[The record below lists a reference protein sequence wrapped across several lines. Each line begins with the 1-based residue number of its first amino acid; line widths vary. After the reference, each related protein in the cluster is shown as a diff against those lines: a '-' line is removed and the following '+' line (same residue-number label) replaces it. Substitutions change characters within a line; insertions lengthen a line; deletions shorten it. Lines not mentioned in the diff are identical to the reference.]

1 MSLFHRN
8 VNATLISKLVTSY
21 PALGRSARICNTLGG
36 WGEHYVT
43 SMYQDL
49 HFQTEGYEH
58 STRLN
63 ALGCSKALQDG
74 LRLQLGSHTLHR
86 QQVPLFSMCS
96 QRQISLWQTS
106 WRNSISDFLAV
117 LPGLKLTRAPRIS
130 PGRRA
135 PSLGKLCASPFF
147 PQYLW
152 SNPSHGSLP

>member
-1 MSLFHRN
+1 M
-8 VNATLISKLVTSY
+8 
-21 PALGRSARICNTLGG
+21 
-36 WGEHYVT
+36 T

-74 LRLQLGSHTLHR
+74 LHLQLGSHTPHR

-96 QRQISLWQTS
+96 QRQISLWQTG
-106 WRNSISDFLAV
+106 WRNSLSDFLAM

-147 PQYLW
+147 PQNLW
-152 SNPSHGSLP
+152 SNPSHGSLPSDLRASTNGEKAVAEFRNLFKSSGEVPECQRDWLL